1 MWEGEG
7 GIVELSENE
16 SWRMLRANSL
26 ARLALSA
33 AGEIDI
39 FPVNYF
45 ADGETV
51 LLRTAPGTK
60 LLELTVNSR
69 VAVEIDGFSDEE
81 AWSVVLKGTARRLER
96 QAEIDEADEAPLVPW
111 IPTLKYVYVRITPTT
126 VTGRRFERAEE
137 PERY

>member
-7 GIVELSENE
+7 LVVVLSEDEN
-16 SWRMLRANSL
+16 WRLLRRTSL

-33 AGEIDI
+33 AGEVDI
-39 FPVNYF
+39 FPVNYY
-45 ADGETV
+45 ADGET
-51 LLRTAPGTK
+51 LLMRTAPGTK

-69 VAVEIDGFSDEE
+69 VAVEIDGFTDDE
-81 AWSVVLKGTARRLER
+81 AWSVVVKGTARRLER

-111 IPTLKYVYVRITPTT
+111 IPTLKYIYVRITPATLS
-126 VTGRRFERAEE
+126 GRRFEHALE

>member
-7 GIVELSENE
+7 PVVELSEDEN
-16 SWRMLRANSL
+16 WRMLRENSL
-26 ARLALSA
+26 ARLALTA

-39 FPVNYF
+39 FPVNYY
-45 ADGETV
+45 ADGQTL

-60 LLELTVNSR
+60 LVELTVNSR
-69 VAVEIDGFSDEE
+69 IAAEIDGFTDVE
-81 AWSVVLKGTARRLER
+81 AWSVVVKGTARRLEL

-111 IPTLKYVYVRITPTT
+111 IPTLKYVYVRVTPTSIS
-126 VTGRRFERAEE
+126 GRRFERAPE